1 MQGINEI
8 IYLILA
14 ACLLPY
20 IFTLIAKIAGG
31 YKAVDNQNPRDFLAK
46 TTGLAARANA
56 TQQNSFESLPLFIA
70 AVLIA
75 EYMVVAQVWIILFGT
90 AYLIFRVLYGLCY
103 LANLSSLRSIFWLL
117 SMLCPISLLLV
128 VIKITS

>member
-31 YKAVDNQNPRDFLAK
+31 YKAADNQNPRDFLAK